1 VKAIRVHKLGDPEV
15 MQLEELPDPE
25 PGSGEVVVYVKAIGV
40 NPVDTYI
47 RAGIH
52 GYHPELPYTPG
63 TDAAGVVKAIGE
75 GVRKVAVGRRVYI
88 AGSVS
93 GTYAEQALCK
103 ESQVY
108 PLPERLSF
116 AQGAA
121 VGVPYATAWQA
132 LFRRARAEPGEWVLI
147 HGASGGVGIAA
158 VQLALASGMSVIGT
172 ASTAQGRQLVAD
184 QGVAHVLDHQDPDHF
199 TKLFALTDGHGVDVI
214 VEMLAN
220 INLGKDLTVLA
231 HGGRVVVVGSRGT
244 VEINPR
250 DTMSREAHILGMSL
264 MNATD
269 RDRFQIHAALAAGLA
284 NGTLRPVI
292 QAEIPLSEAARAHRE
307 VIERG
312 SSGKIVL
319 VP

>member
-1 VKAIRVHKLGDPEV
+1 VKAIQVRKLGDPEV

-25 PGSGEVVVYVKAIGV
+25 PGPAEVVVCVKAIGV

-158 VQLALASGMSVIGT
+158 VQLASASGMRVIGT
-172 ASTAQGRQLVAD
+172 VGTAQGWQLVAD
-184 QGVAHVLDHQDPDHF
+184 QGATHVLDHRDPDHF
-199 TKLFALTDGHGVDVI
+199 NELLALTDGRGVDVI
-214 VEMLAN
+214 LEMLAN

-244 VEINPR
+244 IEINPR

-269 RDRFQIHAALAAGLA
+269 MERLRIHAALTAGLA

-292 QAEIPLSEAARAHRE
+292 QAEIPLSEAARAHCE